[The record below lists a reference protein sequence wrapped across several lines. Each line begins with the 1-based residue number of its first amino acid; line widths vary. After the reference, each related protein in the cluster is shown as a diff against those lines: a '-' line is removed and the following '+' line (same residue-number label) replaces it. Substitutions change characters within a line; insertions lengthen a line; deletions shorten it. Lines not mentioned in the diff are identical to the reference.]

1 MEKIKTWRYLL
12 PATILLVCI
21 INVIQSSLTE
31 LLPDESYYW
40 IYSQQMDLGY
50 FDHPPFVAVWIWIS
64 DQLFIGEL
72 GVRFFSAISFSAI
85 IYFVWKTLDHPQK
98 KEYTWLYLLVILS
111 TALLNVYGFITTPDT
126 PLVLFAA
133 IFFYSYKEYLKNRST
148 FSYVLLS
155 VSIAGMMYSK
165 YQGILIVFF
174 VLLSNWKLIK
184 DYKLWLMA
192 LGAFILFIPHLY
204 WQFENDFA
212 SIRYHLFERV
222 SNRRYKVEQ
231 TIMHVV
237 NMIAIIGLT
246 FPIVYAAYFK
256 NLRTKDAFKRSLN
269 FIVAGFFLFF
279 LFSSFRGR
287 TQAQWVV
294 PISIPLIL
302 ITFDYI
308 IANLRSR
315 KWFVGLAFASII
327 IIFIARVL
335 MISESLSPV
344 QLNTHGNEQWA
355 LSLQKKTEGQKKIFV
370 NSYQNTA
377 TYWYYAQEK
386 AYYMKNFTGRNNH
399 FTLMQESED
408 LSSDKVAMVS
418 RIRLDHTDYGIHVR
432 GKDSIFISEM
442 NNFHDF
448 SKLRIVPDSQNI
460 IFKTDEDVVIPV
472 TIENLPKEAQ
482 IADSLDIRLGF
493 LKHKYMEIVEIK
505 ANLNIEVHLFDSEFK
520 RGKLIIHSD
529 QYPDP
534 ELYRKFAI
542 GLKQAEKVD
551 LIRLSN
557 FQQYSLEK

>member
-1 MEKIKTWRYLL
+1 MEKIKNWRYLL
-12 PATILLVCI
+12 PATVLLVCI
-21 INVIQSSLTE
+21 INVLQSSLTE
-31 LLPDESYYW
+31 LLPDEAYYW

-64 DQLFIGEL
+64 DQLFTGEL

-85 IYFVWKTLDHPQK
+85 IYFVWKTIDHPKK

-111 TALLNVYGFITTPDT
+111 AALLNVYGFITTPDT

-133 IFFYSYKEYLKNRST
+133 IFFYAYKEYLKSRSSL
-148 FSYVLLS
+148 SYVLLS

-174 VLLSNWKLIK
+174 VLVSNWKLIK

-308 IANLRSR
+308 VVNRRSR
-315 KWFVGLAFASII
+315 KWFVGLAFASITI
-327 IIFIARVL
+327 MFGARVL
-335 MISESLSPV
+335 MLSESLSPV
-344 QLNTHGNEQWA
+344 QLNTHGNEEWA

-377 TYWYYAQEK
+377 TYWYYTKEK

-399 FTLMQESED
+399 FTLMQQNED
-408 LSSDKVAMVS
+408 LSADKVVMVS
-418 RIRLDHTDYGIHVR
+418 RIRLDHTDYGVHVR
-432 GKDSIFISEM
+432 GKDSIFISEVL
-442 NNFHDF
+442 NYTDF
-448 SKLRIVPDSQNI
+448 SQLRIIPDNENI
-460 IFKTDEDVVIPV
+460 IFKPNEEIVIPV
-472 TIENLPKEAQ
+472 TIEHVGKSIFRN
-482 IADSLDIRLGF
+482 DSLDVRVGF
-493 LKHKYMEIVEIK
+493 LKHKYMEIIEIPAK
-505 ANLNIEVHLFDSEFK
+505 FTIEYHSVHAGNKGTIVINHDN
-520 RGKLIIHSD
+520 
-529 QYPDP
+529 YPDP
-534 ELYRKFAI
+534 ELYRQFAL

-551 LIRLSN
+551 LTRLSN